1 MPPLSPDEGP
11 PRVGASQHKGVRAS
25 GRTPVTAAPG
35 AGDGGGGA
43 YFRLLRPH
51 QWLKNGFVFVGLLFG
66 HAWSDPA
73 KLGQALAAF
82 AAFCLLASA
91 VYVMNDLIDREQDR
105 LHPKKKH
112 RPLAAASVSVAAAVV
127 LGAAC
132 LLLGGVIVWK
142 FAGSAP
148 WIFLVYVVLNVGYSL
163 GLKHVVIL
171 DVFIIAA
178 GFMLRILA
186 GTLGIG
192 IAPSQWLLLCGLM
205 LTLFLGFAKRR
216 AELNALQADS
226 AGHRRVLEHY
236 TAPMLDQFIG
246 VAAAGTV
253 ISYALYTV
261 SAETVALH
269 GTRGLIATVPF
280 VLYGML
286 RYLWRLHA
294 RGGGGDPAQEL
305 LADPHLLAATLGWLL
320 LVLALLGGAIM
331 PKP

>member
-1 MPPLSPDEGP
+1 MPPLM
-11 PRVGASQHKGVRAS
+11 
-25 GRTPVTAAPG
+25 
-35 AGDGGGGA
+35 
-43 YFRLLRPH
+43 RLLRPH

-66 HAWSDPA
+66 HAWADPVR
-73 KLGQALAAF
+73 LGQALAAF

-105 LHPKKKH
+105 LHPEKKN
-112 RPLAAASVSVAAAVV
+112 RPLAAGTVSVSAAAVLAATCLVAGGAVAV
-127 LGAAC
+127 L
-132 LLLGGVIVWK
+132 W
-142 FAGSAP
+142 AGSAP
-148 WIFLVYVVLNVGYSL
+148 WVFFAYVALNIAYSF
-163 GLKHVVIL
+163 GLKHIVIL
-171 DVFIIAA
+171 DVFIIAS

-186 GTLGIG
+186 GTLGLG

-216 AELNALQADS
+216 AELDALPAD
-226 AGHRRVLEHY
+226 GGVHRRVLEHY
-236 TAPMLDQFIG
+236 TAPMLNRFIG

-253 ISYALYTV
+253 ISYAFYTV

-280 VLYGML
+280 VLYGVL

-305 LADPHLLAATLGWLL
+305 LTDPHLLAATAGWLL

>member
-1 MPPLSPDEGP
+1 MPSMTMPLL
-11 PRVGASQHKGVRAS
+11 
-25 GRTPVTAAPG
+25 
-35 AGDGGGGA
+35 
-43 YFRLLRPH
+43 RLLRPH

-66 HAWSDPA
+66 HAWTDPV

-82 AAFCLLASA
+82 AAFCLLSSA

-105 LHPKKKH
+105 LHPKKKG
-112 RPLAAASVSVAAAVV
+112 RPLAAGTVSVTAALTLAVLSV
-127 LGAAC
+127 LV
-132 LLLGGVIVWK
+132 GGTIAWQ

-148 WIFLVYVVLNVGYSL
+148 WIFFAYVVLNIGYSF

-171 DVFIIAA
+171 DVFIIAS

-186 GTLGIG
+186 GTLGLG

-216 AELNALQADS
+216 AELNALLTAS

-246 VAAAGTV
+246 IAAAGTV

-286 RYLWRLHA
+286 RYLWRLH
-294 RGGGGDPAQEL
+294 RQGGGGDPAQEL
-305 LADPHLLAATLGWLL
+305 LTDPHLLVATVGWLL
-320 LVLALLGGAIM
+320 LVLVLLGGAIM
-331 PKP
+331 PRP

>member
-1 MPPLSPDEGP
+1 MQSMTIPLL
-11 PRVGASQHKGVRAS
+11 
-25 GRTPVTAAPG
+25 
-35 AGDGGGGA
+35 
-43 YFRLLRPH
+43 RLLRPH

-66 HAWSDPA
+66 HAWADPV

-105 LHPKKKH
+105 LHPKKKS
-112 RPLAAASVSVAAAVV
+112 RPLAAGTVSGPAALTLA
-127 LGAAC
+127 AAC
-132 LLLGGVIVWK
+132 LLAGGTIASQ

-148 WIFLVYVVLNVGYSL
+148 WVFFAYVVLNIGYSF

-186 GTLGIG
+186 GTLGLG

-216 AELNALQADS
+216 AELNALLAES

-246 VAAAGTV
+246 IAAAGTV

-286 RYLWRLHA
+286 RYLWRLH
-294 RGGGGDPAQEL
+294 RQGGGGDPAQEL
-305 LADPHLLAATLGWLL
+305 LTDPHLLAATAGWLL
-320 LVLALLGGAIM
+320 LVVLLLGGVTM
-331 PKP
+331 PRP

>member
-1 MPPLSPDEGP
+1 MPSAL
-11 PRVGASQHKGVRAS
+11 
-25 GRTPVTAAPG
+25 PG
-35 AGDGGGGA
+35 SLPA
-43 YFRLLRPH
+43 LLRLMRPQ

-66 HAWSDPA
+66 HAWNDPV

-105 LHPKKKH
+105 LHPEKKR
-112 RPLAAASVSVAAAVV
+112 RPLAAGAASVTAAVV
-127 LGAAC
+127 LALAC
-132 LLLGGVIVWK
+132 LAVGSVAAVLW
-142 FAGSAP
+142 AGSAP
-148 WIFLVYVVLNVGYSL
+148 WIFFAYVALNVAYSF

-186 GTLGIG
+186 GTLGLD

-216 AELNALQADS
+216 AELNPLLADS

-236 TAPMLDQFIG
+236 TASMLDQFIG
-246 VAAAGTV
+246 IAAAGTV

-261 SAETVALH
+261 SAETMALH

-294 RGGGGDPAQEL
+294 RGGGGDPAREL
-305 LADPHLLAATLGWLL
+305 LTDPHLLAATAGWLL
-320 LVLALLGGAIM
+320 LVLALLAGAIM
-331 PKP
+331 PRP

>member
-1 MPPLSPDEGP
+1 MPPLSPDDVP
-11 PRVGASQHKGVRAS
+11 PQGGASHEHGVRAG
-25 GRTPVTAAPG
+25 GRAAVTPAVA
-35 AGDGGGGA
+35 GGGGWRA
-43 YFRLLRPH
+43 HLRLLRPH
-51 QWLKNGFVFVGLLFG
+51 QWLKNGFVFIGLLFG

-91 VYVMNDLIDREQDR
+91 VSVMNDLIDREQDR
-105 LHPKKKH
+105 RHPKKKN
-112 RPLAAASVSVAAAVV
+112 RPLAAGTVGV
-127 LGAAC
+127 GAAQVLAGAC
-132 LLLGGVIVWK
+132 LVGGGAIAWLW
-142 FAGSAP
+142 AGSAP
-148 WIFLVYVVLNVGYSL
+148 WIFLAYVLLNVGYSL

-186 GTLGIG
+186 GTLGLG
-192 IAPSQWLLLCGLM
+192 IPPSQWLLLCGLM

-216 AELNALQADS
+216 AELDALGEDG

-246 VAAAGTV
+246 IAAAGTV

-269 GTRGLIATVPF
+269 GTRALIATVPF

-286 RYLWRLHA
+286 RYLWKLHA

-305 LADPHLLAATLGWLL
+305 LRDPHLLAATAGWLL
-320 LVLALLGGAIM
+320 LVLMLLGGL
-331 PKP
+331 KLQ